1 MTSASIPSSGSA
13 GLYAGV
19 STQDQQTLPMQNHAV
34 REYAVRRGWPV
45 ALQVR
50 EVSEPGLH
58 NRESQGTRWA
68 YTECCARSDH
78 GNSDSSMRVSVRLVL
93 GLAAAVAA
101 LVLLLWLA
109 DFVED
114 KAAVPF
120 DASVRGWVHAHSNPT
135 LTSFMRLMSLFGS
148 PPFSVAFS
156 IAFLILLRVAHWP
169 REALLFLV
177 AMTGG
182 LVLNGVLKVVFHRA
196 RPPSYFGTPEPA
208 SYSFPS
214 GHALFSVCLW
224 GSLALFAGQRVRGT
238 AARAAIFAGAVLLAG
253 LIGYSRIYL
262 GVHYPS
268 DVIAGYAA
276 ATVWVATVSYTNR
289 LIERRS
295 ERRPPAS
302 RKPA

>member
-1 MTSASIPSSGSA
+1 
-13 GLYAGV
+13 
-19 STQDQQTLPMQNHAV
+19 
-34 REYAVRRGWPV
+34 
-45 ALQVR
+45 
-50 EVSEPGLH
+50 
-58 NRESQGTRWA
+58 
-68 YTECCARSDH
+68 
-78 GNSDSSMRVSVRLVL
+78 MRVSLRLVL

-114 KAAVPF
+114 KTAVPF
-120 DASVRGWVHAHSNPT
+120 DAYVRGWVHAHSNPT

-148 PPFSVAFS
+148 PAFSVAFS
-156 IAFLILLRVAHWP
+156 IIAFLILLRVAHWP

-182 LVLNGVLKVVFHRA
+182 LVLDGVLKVVFHRA
-196 RPPSYFGTPEPA
+196 RPPSYFGTPDPA

-238 AARAAIFAGAVLLAG
+238 AVRAAIFAGAVLLAG

-268 DVIAGYAA
+268 DVIAGYSA
-276 ATVWVATVSYTNR
+276 ATVWVATLGYTNR

-295 ERRPPAS
+295 ERRQPAS

>member
-1 MTSASIPSSGSA
+1 
-13 GLYAGV
+13 
-19 STQDQQTLPMQNHAV
+19 
-34 REYAVRRGWPV
+34 
-45 ALQVR
+45 
-50 EVSEPGLH
+50 
-58 NRESQGTRWA
+58 
-68 YTECCARSDH
+68 
-78 GNSDSSMRVSVRLVL
+78 MRVSVRLVL

-101 LVLLLWLA
+101 FVLLLWLA

-114 KAAVPF
+114 KTAVPF
-120 DASVRGWVHAHSNPT
+120 DAYVRGWVHAHSNPT

-148 PPFSVAFS
+148 PAFSVAFS
-156 IAFLILLRVAHWP
+156 IIAFLILLRVAHWP

-177 AMTGG
+177 AVTGG
-182 LVLNGVLKVVFHRA
+182 LVLDEVLKVEFHRA
-196 RPPSYFGTPEPA
+196 RPPSYFGTPDPA

-238 AARAAIFAGAVLLAG
+238 AVRAAIFAGAVLLAG

-262 GVHYPS
+262 GVHFPS

-276 ATVWVATVSYTNR
+276 ATVWVATVGYTNR

-295 ERRPPAS
+295 ERRLPAS

>member
-1 MTSASIPSSGSA
+1 MEI
-13 GLYAGV
+13 LI
-19 STQDQQTLPMQNHAV
+19 
-34 REYAVRRGWPV
+34 
-45 ALQVR
+45 
-50 EVSEPGLH
+50 
-58 NRESQGTRWA
+58 
-68 YTECCARSDH
+68 
-78 GNSDSSMRVSVRLVL
+78 SSMKVSVRLVL

-101 LVLLLWLA
+101 LVLFLWLA

-120 DASVRGWVHAHSNPT
+120 DASVRGWVHAHPSPT
-135 LTSFMRLMSLFGS
+135 LTSFMRLMSLIGS
-148 PPFSVAFS
+148 TAFVVAFS
-156 IAFLILLRVAHWP
+156 LIAFLILLCVAHWP
-169 REALLFLV
+169 REPLLFLV

-182 LVLNGVLKVVFHRA
+182 LVLDGVLKVMFHRA
-196 RPPSYFGTPEPA
+196 RPPSYFGAPEPA

-238 AARAAIFAGAVLLAG
+238 AARAVIFAGVVLLAG

-276 ATVWVATVSYTNR
+276 ATVWVATVGYTNR

-295 ERRPPAS
+295 ERRQPAS
-302 RKPA
+302 RMRT

>member
-1 MTSASIPSSGSA
+1 
-13 GLYAGV
+13 
-19 STQDQQTLPMQNHAV
+19 MQHRAM
-34 REYAVRRGWPV
+34 REYAVRRGWTA

-50 EVSEPGLH
+50 EGSEPRLH
-58 NRESQGTRWA
+58 NCESKGTRWV
-68 YTECCARSDH
+68 YTEPCAKSDN
-78 GNSDSSMRVSVRLVL
+78 GNPDSSMRISVRLVL

-101 LVLLLWLA
+101 LALFLWLA
-109 DFVED
+109 DFVENE
-114 KAAVPF
+114 AAVPF

-135 LTSFMRLMSLFGS
+135 LTSFMRLVSLIGS
-148 PPFSVAFS
+148 PAFLVAFS
-156 IAFLILLRVAHWP
+156 LIAFLILLRVAHWP

-182 LVLNGVLKVVFHRA
+182 FVLDGVLKVVFHRA
-196 RPPSYFGTPEPA
+196 RPPSYFGMPEPA

-224 GSLALFAGQRVRGT
+224 GSLALFAGQRVRGA
-238 AARAAIFAGAVLLAG
+238 AARAAIFAGAVLLPG

-276 ATVWVATVSYTNR
+276 ATVWVATVGYTNR

-295 ERRPPAS
+295 ERRQPAS
-302 RKPA
+302 RMPA

>member
-1 MTSASIPSSGSA
+1 
-13 GLYAGV
+13 
-19 STQDQQTLPMQNHAV
+19 
-34 REYAVRRGWPV
+34 
-45 ALQVR
+45 
-50 EVSEPGLH
+50 
-58 NRESQGTRWA
+58 
-68 YTECCARSDH
+68 
-78 GNSDSSMRVSVRLVL
+78 MRVSVRLVL

-101 LVLLLWLA
+101 LALFLWLA

-135 LTSFMRLMSLFGS
+135 LTSFMRLMSLIGS
-148 PPFSVAFS
+148 PAFLVAFS
-156 IAFLILLRVAHWP
+156 LIAFPILLRVAHWP

-182 LVLNGVLKVVFHRA
+182 SVLDLALKVGFHRA

-224 GSLALFAGQRVRGT
+224 GSLALLAGQRVRGA

-276 ATVWVATVSYTNR
+276 ATVWVATVGYTNR

-295 ERRPPAS
+295 ERSQPAS
-302 RKPA
+302 RMPE